1 MTNGESSRQPKKRR
15 GLLLAGLG
23 AAAAAGG
30 VGVWQWQRG
39 HAYPHGTPLAVNL
52 AQLPV
57 GQLLTLEWQQKPVW
71 VLRRTEAEVVALAG
85 AEPLL
90 TDPDSRQSVQPPGCV
105 NRHRSL
111 RSDVFVALGVC
122 THQGCTPALQA
133 GKGFICPCHASH
145 YDLAGRVFK
154 AGPAPANLTI
164 PAYHFAGVEQ
174 LIIGTD
180 G

>member
-1 MTNGESSRQPKKRR
+1 MTNGEPSRQPKKRR

-30 VGVWQWQRG
+30 AGVWQWQRRQ
-39 HAYPHGTPLAVNL
+39 AYPHGAPLAVNL
-52 AQLPV
+52 AALPQ

-71 VLRRTEAEVVALAG
+71 VLRRSAEEVAALAH
-85 AEPLL
+85 AEPQL
-90 TDPDSRQSVQPPGCV
+90 TDPQSRQSVQPPCCA

-111 RSDVFVALGVC
+111 RPDVFVALGVC
-122 THQGCTPALQA
+122 THQGCTPALQT
-133 GKGFICPCHASH
+133 GKGFTCPCHASH

-154 AGPAPANLTI
+154 TGPAPANLTI
-164 PAYHFAGVEQ
+164 PAHHFASADQ

>member
-1 MTNGESSRQPKKRR
+1 MTGDEQSQQMYARR
-15 GLLLAGLG
+15 GWLLTGLG

-30 VGVWQWQRG
+30 VGMWQWQRG
-39 HAYPHGTPLAVNL
+39 RAYPHGAPMAIHLAT
-52 AQLPV
+52 LPV

-71 VLRRTEAEVVALAG
+71 VLRRTVAEVAALVSS
-85 AEPLL
+85 ESQL

-111 RSDVFVALGVC
+111 RPDVFVALGVC

-133 GKGFICPCHASH
+133 GKGFTCPCHASH

-164 PAYHFAGVEQ
+164 PAHHFASADQ
-174 LIIGTD
+174 LIIGVD

>member
-1 MTNGESSRQPKKRR
+1 MADGEPSLQPKKRR

-23 AAAAAGG
+23 VAATGG
-30 VGVWQWQRG
+30 VGIWQWQRG
-39 HAYPHGTPLAVNL
+39 RAYPHGVPLAVNL
-52 AQLPV
+52 AALPQ
-57 GQLLTLEWQQKPVW
+57 GQLLTLEWQQEPVW

-85 AEPLL
+85 AEPQL
-90 TDPDSRQSVQPPGCV
+90 TDPDSRQSVQPPGCA

-111 RSDVFVALGVC
+111 RPDVFVALGVC

-133 GKGFICPCHASH
+133 GKGFTCPCHASH

-164 PAYHFAGVEQ
+164 PAHHFASADQ